1 MMQRI
6 LHLDIAPLLPRR
18 HPSLTS
24 QLVHFVISLQRS
36 LFGATTRLKHDLL
49 LIL

>member
-6 LHLDIAPLLPRR
+6 LHLGIEPLLPRR
-18 HPSLTS
+18 HPGLAS
-24 QLVHFVISLQRS
+24 QLVHFVISLQCS
-36 LFGATTRLKHDLL
+36 LIGATTRLKHDLL